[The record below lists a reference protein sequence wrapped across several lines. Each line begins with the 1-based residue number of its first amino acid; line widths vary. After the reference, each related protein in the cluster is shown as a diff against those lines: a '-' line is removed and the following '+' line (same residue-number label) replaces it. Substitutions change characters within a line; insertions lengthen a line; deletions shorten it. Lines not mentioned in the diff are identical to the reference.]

1 MEFSIYSPEISTSS
15 SRIVQES
22 INIGQGVS
30 AYGMLAAFLDN
41 NIANIDLLAEYIG
54 DLAAQKRVRSTYDK
68 QHFDNNSKYRTFLN
82 RNIYLNKEKVDSM
95 QEDRFIT
102 GFLVRTAAEAAI
114 KYGARAI
121 GKWANQKDIFI
132 TCEQL
137 YSILVA
143 YICNAKKGAN
153 VNRAKIEL
161 NKIRNT
167 FPLNKLDRIKIAEK
181 YNTGTFSL
189 DRIETSSILTKSNE
203 SVRNALAFYLTSLSR
218 HLYGA
223 ESSSDKS
230 VLDMYSLIELNGHY
244 GKELNNEN
252 EYQYDTIAADQ
263 TAYLQIS
270 RGIMKNM
277 FKDSPHIDLGKINAR
292 SQELAQYDPYSIRRK
307 KIKGTAKGGALTIGG
322 IITSNPEI
330 ALSGLATAL
339 SQFTQ
344 SDEVLQLSK
353 DAMKKWGIGGNEF
366 DLITDDSSSI
376 LSKSSESDLSN
387 KNIQN

>member
-30 AYGMLAAFLDN
+30 VYGVLAAFLDS

-54 DLAAQKRVRSTYDK
+54 DLAAQKRVKSQYDK
-68 QHFDNNSKYRTFLN
+68 QHFDSDSKYRTFLN

-102 GFLVRTAAEAAI
+102 GFLVRTAAETAI

-161 NKIRNT
+161 NKIRNS
-167 FPLNKLDRIKIAEK
+167 FPLNQLDKRKIAQK
-181 YNTGTFSL
+181 YNVRTLNL
-189 DRIETSSILTKSNE
+189 DCIEIGSILTKSNE
-203 SVRNALAFYLTSLSR
+203 SVRNSLAYYLTSLSR
-218 HLYGA
+218 QLYGTD
-223 ESSSDKS
+223 SSSATS
-230 VLDMYSLIELNGHY
+230 VLDMYSIIGLNGHY
-244 GKELNNEN
+244 GKEVNREN

-277 FKDSPHIDLGKINAR
+277 FTDSPHIDLDKINSRA
-292 SQELAQYDPYSIRRK
+292 QELAQYDPYAIRRK
-307 KIKGTAKGGALTIGG
+307 KIKGTAKGGVLTIGG

-366 DLITDDSSSI
+366 DLITNDSKSI
-376 LSKSSESDLSN
+376 ISKSSESDLNN
-387 KNIQN
+387 KNI